1 MHAAIQIQREGKR
14 GRPSLMA
21 ASDDLTP
28 RRLFVTDAKTQT
40 RYLVDT
46 GSDIS
51 VYPRSKIN
59 YRVKATEY
67 ALYAANG
74 TTIATYGNTN
84 LQPDFGLRRDLQWRF
99 IIADVTYPIIGAD
112 FLSFYHLVPDLRKGK
127 LIDGETELEAKG
139 RIETAMVETIKTIHG
154 ESCYH
159 QILRKFPKVN
169 GEQQRKEHGTE
180 HHIRTTQG
188 PPMACR
194 PRRLA
199 PDKLKIAKLE
209 FDLLLREGII
219 QPSKSPWSSP
229 LHMVPKQ
236 ANAWRPCGNYRKLNE
251 RTMPDRYL
259 IPHIEDFAQSLQRA
273 KVFSTLDLV

>member
-1 MHAAIQIQREGKR
+1 MHAAVQIQKEGKR
-14 GRPSLMA
+14 GRQSLMA
-21 ASDDLTP
+21 ASDELTP
-28 RRLFVTDAKTQT
+28 RHLFVTDAKTQT

-51 VYPRSKIN
+51 IYPRSKIS
-59 YRVKATEY
+59 YRAKATEY

-74 TTIATYGNTN
+74 TTIATYGNIN

-112 FLSFYHLVPDLRKGK
+112 FLSFYHLLPGLRKGK
-127 LIDGETELEAKG
+127 LIDGETGLEAKG
-139 RIETAMVETIKTIHG
+139 RIETAMIETIKTIHG
-154 ESCYH
+154 ESRYH
-159 QILRKFPKVN
+159 QILRRFPKVTAVN

-188 PPMACR
+188 PPVACR

-199 PDKLKIAKLE
+199 SEKLKIAKVE
-209 FDLLLREGII
+209 FDLLSREGII

-236 ANAWRPCGNYRKLNE
+236 VN
-251 RTMPDRYL
+251 
-259 IPHIEDFAQSLQRA
+259 
-273 KVFSTLDLV
+273 V